1 MKGKGQ
7 IELVCKGRARLP
19 ESQDWCY
26 PGHLASAENTGVCW
40 NPQMTIQASEDMDS
54 PGTDNKE
61 PLQLHCAEV
70 SLDHV
75 PCTSLWVTLPQG
87 RRVIGLSFW
96 APNWAVVFTKKRRI
110 QDTGY
115 SGL

>member
-7 IELVCKGRARLP
+7 IELVCKGRAWLP

-61 PLQLHCAEV
+61 PLQLHCSEV
-70 SLDHV
+70 SLR
-75 PCTSLWVTLPQG
+75 PCALRLPLGHPPPRQKSH
-87 RRVIGLSFW
+87 RTVILGSKL
-96 APNWAVVFTKKRRI
+96 
-110 QDTGY
+110 GCCLY
-115 SGL
+115 